1 VRVQAPVGVSTGRGI
16 PDNDLL
22 RREKKI
28 RRYEG
33 DVLDAARLEF
43 ARAGL
48 RQDSYRSTLGAVN
61 GEKKVVGEQ
70 AASAKAV

>member
-1 VRVQAPVGVSTGRGI
+1 VPVQAPVGVSAGRGI

-48 RQDSYRSTLGAVN
+48 RHII
-61 GEKKVVGEQ
+61 Q
-70 AASAKAV
+70 AS